1 MATAENFLICFGCI
15 LFTAIPQP
23 KITRAVLGVISLYY
37 GYKGIESSHA
47 GVHEGAVRQVMDEL
61 DINLVEVEAEVMVE
75 EAYGVQQNQSG
86 FQPRLSTD
94 LFSLDNPFDWNLFNS
109 KPDVYAHLLIVGG
122 TGDGKSFLCE
132 HLAPHL
138 GGKVIVCNPHDKP
151 QDYPHFTKYCGG
163 RNYGNWKKD
172 KLPAEAINKPH
183 ELFEKVLSNNLGF
196 EPSVCHFIRILENE
210 MNRRFELYHKG
221 NFDYPMVNAILD
233 EFCVA
238 TGKIGDGIEV
248 VLDLIKEA
256 RKVRIRLFLLVKADQ
271 VKTLKI
277 EGQGDIRQSLTYIR
291 LGKFAKEH
299 SKKIGDPALY
309 NYCLENDHSIVVE
322 DRLGKLP
329 EKVVYVVPYGYEKKK
344 EGREQKAEEQPD
356 NSISIFDVK
365 PPTEPPESDNNNDDN
380 IDIYDNEATLSLGEL
395 ENLILEFCRK
405 GKTTTREVQ
414 QKFQKYK
421 LSANTIWSIFQNF
434 ANENLG
440 TVAEKK
446 VGGVIS
452 RSFTPNNSDC
462 NTSS

>member
-1 MATAENFLICFGCI
+1 MGTI
-15 LFTAIPQP
+15 AI
-23 KITRAVLGVISLYY
+23 YY
-37 GYKGIESSHA
+37 GYKGVESSHA

-61 DINLVEVEAEVMVE
+61 DINLVEVEAEVMIE
-75 EAYGVQQNQSG
+75 EAYGVQQPQSS

-172 KLPAEAINKPH
+172 KLPAEAINKPQ
-183 ELFEKVLSNNLGF
+183 EFFEKVLSNNLGF

-291 LGKFAKEH
+291 LGKFAKNH

-309 NYCLENDHSIVVE
+309 NYCLENDHPIIVE
-322 DRLGKLP
+322 DSLGKLP
-329 EKVVYVVPYGYEKKK
+329 EKVVYVVPEGYEQKV
-344 EGREQKAEEQPD
+344 EGKSQEAEEKAEKPGN
-356 NSISIFDVK
+356 NSISIFDIK
-365 PPTEPPESDNNNDDN
+365 PSIEPPEDDNNNDKDADN
-380 IDIYDNEATLSLGEL
+380 QVDNSPHNLEEL
-395 ENLILEFCRK
+395 EGLILEFCRK

-421 LSANTIWSIFQNF
+421 LAANTIWSMFQDF
-434 ANENLG
+434 ANRNLG
-440 TVAEKK
+440 NVTEKK

-452 RSFTPNNSDC
+452 RSFTPHDTDH

>member
-1 MATAENFLICFGCI
+1 MATIENFLICFGCI
-15 LFTAIPQP
+15 VFTAIPQP
-23 KITRAVLGVISLYY
+23 KITRAVLGIISLYY

-75 EAYGVQQNQSG
+75 EAYGVQQTQPG
-86 FQPRLSTD
+86 FQPKLSTD
-94 LFSLDNPFDWNLFNS
+94 LFSLDNPFDWNLFNT
-109 KPDVYAHLLIVGG
+109 KPNVYAHLLIVGG
-122 TGDGKSFLCE
+122 TGDGKTYLCE

-138 GGKVIVCNPHDKP
+138 GGKVIVCNPHNKP
-151 QDYPHFTKYCGG
+151 TDFQHFPSYCGG
-163 RNYGNWKKD
+163 RNYGDWKKD
-172 KLPAEAINKPH
+172 KLPAEAINKPQ
-183 ELFEKVLSNNLGF
+183 EFFDKFLSKNLSF
-196 EPSVCHFIRILENE
+196 HPSVCHFIKILENE
-210 MNRRFELYHKG
+210 MNRRYELYHKG
-221 NFDYPMVNAILD
+221 DFDYPMINIIFD

-238 TGKIGDGIEV
+238 TGKIGNGIEV

-256 RKVRIRLFLLVKADQ
+256 RKVNIRLFLLVKSDQ

-277 EGQGDIRQSLTYIR
+277 EGQGEIRKSLTYIR
-291 LGKFAKEH
+291 LGEFAREH
-299 SKKIGDPALY
+299 CKKIGDPALY
-309 NYCLENDHSIVVE
+309 NYCLENDHPIIVE

-329 EKVVYVVPYGYEKKK
+329 EKVVYVVPEGYEKKA
-344 EGREQKAEEQPD
+344 EGKTEKQGD

-365 PPTEPPESDNNNDDN
+365 PPIETPESNSSDNDNNDN
-380 IDIYDNEATLSLGEL
+380 FSDEPGVSLGEL
-395 ENLILEFCRK
+395 ENLILEFCRN

-421 LSANTIWSIFQNF
+421 LTADTIWSMFQNF